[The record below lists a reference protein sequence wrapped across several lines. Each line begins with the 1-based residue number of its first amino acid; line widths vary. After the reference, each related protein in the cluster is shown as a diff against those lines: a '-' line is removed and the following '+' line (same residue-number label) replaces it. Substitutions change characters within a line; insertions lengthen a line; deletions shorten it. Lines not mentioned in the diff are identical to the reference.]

1 MSLKSAQK
9 TDTNLYTLELTC
21 DKERFGAA
29 LQKAYEEQKGN
40 ITVPGFRKGKAPR
53 AFIEKYYGESVFYDS
68 AIDAV
73 FPELYREAIEES
85 KLETVG

>member
-29 LQKAYEEQKGN
+29 LQKAYEKQKEN
-40 ITVPGFRKGKAPR
+40 ITVPGFRR
-53 AFIEKYYGESVFYDS
+53 ARLEGIHRK
-68 AIDAV
+68 I
-73 FPELYREAIEES
+73 LRREHF
-85 KLETVG
+85 L